1 MLTGSVTIWFPLM
14 SKRMRLCS
22 SPISIGSNLHIAMKK
37 PPLDVI
43 VVKIELL
50 QMAELLDLGR
60 ECRYPGEER
69 TKCTRTDCPNNEV
82 REAQ

>member
-22 SPISIGSNLHIAMKK
+22 STISIGSNLHIAMKK
-37 PPLDVI
+37 TPLDVI

-60 ECRYPGEER
+60 ECRYPR
-69 TKCTRTDCPNNEV
+69 
-82 REAQ
+82 

>member
-37 PPLDVI
+37 TPLDVI

-50 QMAELLDLGR
+50 QMAELLDVGR
-60 ECRYPGEER
+60 ECRYPR
-69 TKCTRTDCPNNEV
+69 
-82 REAQ
+82 